1 MRGKIVATLL
11 LAAGVWIQGC
21 GADRSKDLP
30 RERRADALQQPVVRK
45 LGSITLTESDTAY
58 LGRPAALS
66 VDPVDGSL
74 YVSDA
79 FWGRVLRFS
88 AVGELQRS
96 YGRRGEGPGELKS
109 P

>member
-1 MRGKIVATLL
+1 MHGKIVATLL
-11 LAAGVWIQGC
+11 FAAGVWLQGC
-21 GADRSKDLP
+21 CADRSKDRL
-30 RERRADALQQPVVRK
+30 RERSADALQQPVVRK
-45 LGSITLTESDTAY
+45 LGSMTLTESDTAY

-88 AVGELQRS
+88 AAGELS
-96 YGRRGEGPGELKS
+96 GATAGGARGPES
-109 P
+109 